1 MGRAGIGKGQREKGG
16 DERREKGAGRDVEGQ
31 REMGGMGEGRSEKGE
46 NGGRPTGE
54 GHMEEGQ
61 GEKGGLGEGE
71 SEKEGIVDGQRS
83 KWEGWGWGKGKGARV
98 GFTMYDDMSS

>member
-1 MGRAGIGKGQREKGG
+1 M
-16 DERREKGAGRDVEGQ
+16 EGQ
-31 REMGGMGEGRSEKGE
+31 RKMGGMGEGQSEKGG